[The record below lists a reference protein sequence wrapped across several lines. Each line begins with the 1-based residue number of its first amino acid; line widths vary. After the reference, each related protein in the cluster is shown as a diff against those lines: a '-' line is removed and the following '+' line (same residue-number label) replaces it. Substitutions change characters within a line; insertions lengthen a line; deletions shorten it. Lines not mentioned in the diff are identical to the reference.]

1 MDALKLAFDTIIVGA
16 LALPWLLIAMD
27 LFLASQEGEMTVFWT
42 LIKHGEDKIPPAVMG
57 VLMFTMAYF
66 LGAAISRVSGDF
78 FNDDDLRV
86 QITEDNIRAAVYCS
100 PNQRQFIAPV
110 LSYIDES
117 GHQSQVTREEFGR
130 FCDGKAAAQP
140 ARQIFRVQ
148 ESALLLQ
155 GGDKTE
161 TLNQLRAQISVL
173 RGATFDGLLVFV
185 LCGFGLCGKQPAKRR
200 LAWWIIPI
208 ALFVGGWRVLIH
220 HVMHNSLN
228 DPPFMEFTFIV
239 LGFAGGYVFWKGA
252 PPRAYGAGLLLSI
265 LLSGIAYFGWWW
277 TEVLYDQQVLHSF
290 YAQSRHI
297 LTPAP

>member
-16 LALPWLLIAMD
+16 LALPWLLIAID
-27 LFLASQEGEMTVFWT
+27 LFIASQEGQMTVLWS

-57 VLMFTMAYF
+57 VLLFTMAYF

-86 QITEDNIRAAVYCS
+86 QITEDNIRSAVYCS
-100 PNQRQFIAPV
+100 PNERQFIGPI
-110 LSYIDES
+110 LSYTDES
-117 GHQSQVTREEFGR
+117 GHQSQVTGEEFGKL
-130 FCDGKAAAQP
+130 CDGHAAAEP

-148 ESALLLQ
+148 ESALLLE

-161 TLNQLRAQISVL
+161 TLNQLRAQIAVL
-173 RGATFDGLLVFV
+173 RGAAFDGLLVFV
-185 LCGFGLCGKQPAKRR
+185 LCGFGLCGKQRAKLR

-208 ALFVGGWRVLIH
+208 AFVGGGWRVLIH
-220 HVMHNSLN
+220 HVMHNGLN
-228 DPPFMEFTFIV
+228 DPPFMEFTFII
-239 LGFAGGYVFWKGA
+239 LGLAGGYAFWKGA
-252 PPRAYGAGLLLSI
+252 PPRAYGSGLLLSL

-277 TEVLYDQQVLHSF
+277 TEVLYDEQVLHSF
-290 YAQSRHI
+290 YAQSRHL